1 MDTDVAICEI
11 LKVQLDV
18 ADIDTAKGEKMPD
31 GGTTSVLQFI
41 FKQAEA
47 KKEKSKIISP
57 SARSVKT
64 GKSVS
69 LYVFLFCFECM
80 VMFRNGILPTSKMY
94 VFLD

>member
-11 LKVQLDV
+11 LKVQLDA

-41 FKQAEA
+41 FKQEA

-64 GKSVS
+64 GKLVS
-69 LYVFLFCFECM
+69 LNVFLFCFECM
-80 VMFRNGILPTSKMY
+80 VMFRNGILSTSKMY

>member
-1 MDTDVAICEI
+1 MFFDKWEIEFEVSMDTDVAICEI

-47 KKEKSKIISP
+47 
-57 SARSVKT
+57 
-64 GKSVS
+64 
-69 LYVFLFCFECM
+69 
-80 VMFRNGILPTSKMY
+80 
-94 VFLD
+94 